1 MELIQMYEKGSSS
14 SEATALKGRA
24 KSLLLEILQKSELSL
39 DQEVDL
45 LRILAPVMAEAGNGC
60 TFNANCVAGCGGVAK
75 E

>member
-1 MELIQMYEKGSSS
+1 MYEQGSST
-14 SEATALKGRA
+14 SEEAALKS
-24 KSLLLEILQKSELSL
+24 KTKNLLLEILQKSELSL

-45 LRILAPVMAEAGNGC
+45 LRILAPVMAEEPGGGC